1 MEKMQ
6 TDPAK
11 GVKRVKEKMFHWL
24 HLIPLLCI
32 YDTQMKDENC
42 PDSRGKQNIFP
53 LRIIALQWSRIVS
66 LLMVEEKCMS

>member
-1 MEKMQ
+1 MEKMH

-32 YDTQMKDENC
+32 YDTQMKIALIGETKHI
-42 PDSRGKQNIFP
+42 S
-53 LRIIALQWSRIVS
+53 IIALQWSRIVS

>member
-1 MEKMQ
+1 MEKMH

-32 YDTQMKDENC
+32 YDTQMKI
-42 PDSRGKQNIFP
+42 S
-53 LRIIALQWSRIVS
+53 LIAGGNKKYFHYAL
-66 LLMVEEKCMS
+66 

>member
-11 GVKRVKEKMFHWL
+11 GVKRVKEKMFHLL

-32 YDTQMKDENC
+32 YDTQM
-42 PDSRGKQNIFP
+42 NIA
-53 LRIIALQWSRIVS
+53 LIGETKHISIIALQWSRIVS

>member
-1 MEKMQ
+1 MEKMH

-32 YDTQMKDENC
+32 YDTQMK
-42 PDSRGKQNIFP
+42 
-53 LRIIALQWSRIVS
+53 IALIAEGNKTYFHYA
-66 LLMVEEKCMS
+66 L